1 MTAEPEYSTPVIARP
16 ECTIEG
22 VRAAIA
28 LLAPHWLPEMDRS
41 QREATAKA
49 LEINRLD
56 PLRGWLRHWAAIA
69 EIERH
74 PDLAFRYHHAEQVDT
89 VSDDPRVRARGV
101 RVASELLRA
110 AYAAVGV

>member
-1 MTAEPEYSTPVIARP
+1 MTSGSASARIGAQAAGADRAGGRSTAR
-16 ECTIEG
+16 CSSVT
-22 VRAAIA
+22 
-28 LLAPHWLPEMDRS
+28 W
-41 QREATAKA
+41 
-49 LEINRLD
+49 LD

-101 RVASELLRA
+101 RVTGELLRA
-110 AYAAVGV
+110 AYAAVDV

>member
-1 MTAEPEYSTPVIARP
+1 MTAEPEYSTPVMARP
-16 ECTIEG
+16 ERTIEG
-22 VRAAIA
+22 VRQAIA

-56 PLRGWLRHWAAIA
+56 PLRAWLRHWAAIT

-89 VSDDPRVRARGV
+89 VSDDPGVRARGV
-101 RVASELLRA
+101 RVSGELLRA